1 MADLLIHNGIVI
13 TMDDKRRILTDTSV
27 AIRDGAIAEIGP
39 AAGLRPKYPSASV
52 IDATKKAVLPG
63 MADLH
68 GDLGGS
74 ILKSMAEGL
83 DSTQRRVMLDEL
95 LTTYI
100 DEEFWE
106 VDAQLGAI

>member
-1 MADLLIHNGIVI
+1 MADLLIHNGIVV
-13 TMDDKRRILTDTSV
+13 TMDGERRILTDTSV
-27 AIRDGAIAEIGP
+27 AIRDGSVVEIGP
-39 AAGLRPKYPSASV
+39 ATELRPKYAAASV
-52 IDATKKAVLPG
+52 IDATRKAVLPG

-83 DSTQRRVMLDEL
+83 DSTQRRTMLDEL

-100 DEEFWE
+100 D
-106 VDAQLGAI
+106 